1 MQMLKV
7 LKEFFPN
14 QLHRAIVLFFASLLV
29 TVSVASCSEPSTSA
43 TKMAVINT
51 TEIVPPAGE
60 PGKTLDKIMAA
71 GTVRVA
77 VPDDFPPFGS
87 VGPKMDLRGYDID
100 VANEIAKGLN
110 VKIELIPVIGNYRV
124 PFLQTD
130 RADLV
135 ISSLGRN
142 KDRAKIIDFSQP
154 YAPFFSG
161 VYGVPEVS
169 VKSADDL
176 KGQTIGVAQGSLE
189 DLELSKL
196 PAGSATVKRFANN
209 SLTAAALVSGQVPLI
224 ATGNVVAAK
233 ITKDNPDK
241 KIEKKYIMKNSP
253 CYVGIR
259 KGDAKLVEKVDR
271 IITAMKQSGKLNEL
285 SLKWF
290 NEPLPDLT
298 PPA

>member
-1 MQMLKV
+1 MLRL
-7 LKEFFPN
+7 LKEFIPN
-14 QLHRAIVLFFASLLV
+14 QWHRAILLFFASLLISV
-29 TVSVASCSEPSTSA
+29 TIASCSDSSTSA

-51 TEIVPPAGE
+51 AEIVPPKGV
-60 PGKTLDKIMAA
+60 PGQTLDKIKAA

-100 VANEIAKGLN
+100 VANEMAKGLN
-110 VKIELIPVIGNYRV
+110 VKLELIPVIGNYRV
-124 PFLQTD
+124 PFLQTN

-135 ISSLGRN
+135 ISSLGKN

-169 VKSADDL
+169 VQSSDDL
-176 KGQTIGVAQGSLE
+176 KGKTIGVAQGSLE

-196 PAGSATVKRFANN
+196 PADTITVKRFANN

-233 ITKDNPDK
+233 IIRDNPDK

-253 CYVGIR
+253 CHVGIR
-259 KGDAKLVEKVDR
+259 KGETELVAKVDA
-271 IITAMKQSGKLNEL
+271 IIAEMKQSGKLNEL

-290 NEPLPDLT
+290 HQPLPDLT
-298 PPA
+298 PST

>member
-1 MQMLKV
+1 MLKV
-7 LKEFFPN
+7 FKEFLPN
-14 QLHRAIVLFFASLLV
+14 RWHRAIVLFFASLLIS
-29 TVSVASCSEPSTSA
+29 TSIASCSGSSTSA

-51 TEIVPPAGE
+51 AEVVPPKGI
-60 PGKTLDKIMAA
+60 PGQTLAKIMAA

-87 VGPKMDLRGYDID
+87 MSPKMNLRGYDID
-100 VANEIAKGLN
+100 VANEIAKGLK
-110 VKIELIPVIGNYRV
+110 VKLELIPVIGNYRV

-135 ISSLGRN
+135 ISSLGKN

-161 VYGVPEVS
+161 VYGLPES
-169 VKSADDL
+169 AVKSAEDL
-176 KGQTIGVAQGSLE
+176 KGKTIGVAQGSLE

-196 PAGSATVKRFANN
+196 SSETITVKRFANN

-233 ITKDNPDK
+233 ITKDNPAQ

-259 KGDAKLVEKVDR
+259 KGDAQLVAKVDAV
-271 IITAMKQSGKLNEL
+271 ITAMKQSGKLNEL

>member
-1 MQMLKV
+1 MMKV

-14 QLHRAIVLFFASLLV
+14 RLHRAIALFFASLLI
-29 TVSVASCSEPSTSA
+29 TVSVASCSGPSTSV
-43 TKMAVINT
+43 TKLALIST
-51 TEIVPPAGE
+51 AEIVPPAGE
-60 PGKTLDKIMAA
+60 RGKTLDKILAA

-87 VGPKMDLRGYDID
+87 MGPKMDLRGYDID
-100 VANEIAKGLN
+100 VASEIAKGLN
-110 VKIELIPVIGNYRV
+110 VKLELIPVIGNYRV

-135 ISSLGRN
+135 VSSLGKN

-161 VYGVPEVS
+161 IYGIPEAL
-169 VKSADDL
+169 VKSAEDL

-196 PAGSATVKRFANN
+196 PAGTATIKRFANN
-209 SLTAAALVSGQVPLI
+209 SLTAAALISGQVPLI

-259 KGDAKLVEKVDR
+259 KGDATLVTKVDA

-285 SLKWF
+285 SLRWF